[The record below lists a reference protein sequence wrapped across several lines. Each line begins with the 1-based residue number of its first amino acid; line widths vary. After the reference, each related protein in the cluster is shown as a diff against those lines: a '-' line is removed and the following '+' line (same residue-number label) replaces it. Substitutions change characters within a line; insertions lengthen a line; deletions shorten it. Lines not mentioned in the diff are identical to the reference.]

1 MPKSRNSQ
9 NSNLAIIK
17 RFVPFT
23 RPYYKKYA
31 LAILL
36 LITTSLLSLL
46 PPYLLKIIIDD
57 AIKNGQAHLLNL
69 VTLIMAAAIIA
80 ASTSRGVMEYIH
92 EWVSARFV
100 FDLRR
105 HLFNH
110 IQSQS
115 MDFFSSVKVGDI
127 LGRLRVD
134 ITAVYGVL
142 VNTLLGAVSEVVQ
155 IVGITFVLV
164 YLDVKLALIAIS
176 FIPPLYVILT
186 YTGKRL
192 RQLSLVTRDKDV
204 GLLDFF
210 QERIANINVIKI
222 FHRERHED
230 SRHTELSEDFIQA
243 TLARLRYKFTSMF
256 LIAALTS
263 LASVVVLWYGGHL
276 VINGALSFGSLI
288 AFYLY
293 VVRLYGP
300 IQSLANRGIDIY
312 NGMASAD
319 RLVEYMDLKPTVR
332 ESERAVH
339 LSSAHGDIR
348 FDHVSFTYPN
358 STKPVIRDLSLEIPA
373 GQKVALVGS
382 SGAGK
387 TTLVNLLCRLYEV
400 DSGSISVDGHDI
412 RNLAFESLYES
423 LGVVSQDTIL
433 FNSTIEENIR
443 FGRVDA
449 THEEVVEAAKKAHLH
464 DFIIGLPAGY
474 STIVGSRGMK
484 LSGGQRQR
492 LAIAR
497 MLLKDAKIWILDEFT
512 SSLDSSSESIV
523 YQNLESLLQNRT
535 TLIIA
540 HRFSTILSADRV
552 VVINEGRIIET
563 GTHADLYRL
572 DGLYRKLF
580 DTQFRHNGVFM
591 DIDQMHDSFMTAG
604 VPSA

>member
-1 MPKSRNSQ
+1 MSKSE
-9 NSNLAIIK
+9 NSNLTIIK

-36 LITTSLLSLL
+36 LIVTSLLSLL
-46 PPYLLKIIIDD
+46 PPFLLKVIIDD
-57 AIKNGQAHLLNL
+57 AIKNGQAHLLDL
-69 VTLIMAAAIIA
+69 ITLAMAAAIIA
-80 ASTSRGVMEYIH
+80 GGTARGVMEYIH
-92 EWVSARFV
+92 EWVSARFI

-105 HLFNH
+105 YLFNL

-115 MDFFSSVKVGDI
+115 MDFFAAVKVGDI

-142 VNTLLGAVSEVVQ
+142 VNTLLGAISEAVQ
-155 IVGITFVLV
+155 IIGIAVLLF
-164 YLDVKLALIAIS
+164 YLDVRLALIAVL
-176 FIPPLYVILT
+176 FIPPLYIVLT

-192 RQLSLVTRDKDV
+192 RKLSRVTRDKDV
-204 GLLDFF
+204 ALLEFF

-230 SRHTELSEDFIQA
+230 RSHADLSEDFIQA
-243 TLARLRYKFTSMF
+243 TLGRVKYKFTSMF
-256 LIAALTS
+256 LIGTLTS
-263 LASVVVLWYGGHL
+263 LASVMVIWYGGHQ
-276 VINGALSFGSLI
+276 VIKGALSFGSLI

-293 VVRLYGP
+293 VVRLYTP
-300 IQSLANRGIDIY
+300 IQSLANRGIEVY

-319 RLVEYMDLKPTVR
+319 RLIEYMDLKPAVR
-332 ESERAVH
+332 ESERAVR
-339 LSSAHGDIR
+339 LRSVRGEIR
-348 FDHVSFTYPN
+348 FDKVSFTYPN
-358 STKPVIRDLSLEIPA
+358 SPDPVINDLSLEIPA
-373 GQKVALVGS
+373 GQKIALVGS

-400 DSGSISVDGHDI
+400 DSGSISIDGHDI
-412 RNLAFESLYES
+412 RELAFDSLYDS
-423 LGVVSQDTIL
+423 LGVVSQDTFL

-464 DFIIGLPAGY
+464 DFILSLPAGY
-474 STIVGSRGMK
+474 GTIVGSRGMK

-497 MLLKDAKIWILDEFT
+497 MVLKDAKIWILDEFT
-512 SSLDSSSESIV
+512 SSLDSSSENVV
-523 YQNLESLLQNRT
+523 YQNLDPLLQNKT

-540 HRFSTILSADRV
+540 HRFSTILSADCV
-552 VVINEGRIIET
+552 VVIHDGNIIEA
-563 GTHADLYRL
+563 GSHAELYRL
-572 DGLYRKLF
+572 DGVYRKLF

-591 DIDQMHDSFMTAG
+591 DIEQIHDSFTTAG
-604 VPSA
+604 APSA

>member
-1 MPKSRNSQ
+1 MTHSQ
-9 NSNLAIIK
+9 TSNWTIIK
-17 RFVPFT
+17 RFVPFV

-36 LITTSLLSLL
+36 LIVTSLLSLL
-46 PPYLLKIIIDD
+46 PPYLLKLIIDD

-69 VTLIMAAAIIA
+69 ITLGMAAAIIA
-80 ASTSRGVMEYIH
+80 TGMSKGVMEYIH
-92 EWVSARFV
+92 EWVSVRFI

-115 MDFFSSVKVGDI
+115 MDFFASVKVGDI

-142 VNTLLGAVSEVVQ
+142 VNTLIGSVSEVIQ
-155 IVGITFVLV
+155 IIGITAVLF
-164 YLDVKLALIAIS
+164 YLDTKLALIAITL
-176 FIPPLYVILT
+176 IVPLYFILT
-186 YTGKRL
+186 YSGKQL
-192 RQLSLVTRDKDV
+192 RQLSSITRDKDV
-204 GLLDFF
+204 SLLEFF
-210 QERIANINVIKI
+210 QERISNVNVIKI
-222 FHRERHED
+222 FHRERTED
-230 SRHTELSEDFIQA
+230 QRHTELSEEFITA
-243 TLARLRYKFTSMF
+243 SLERVRYKFTSMF
-256 LIAALTS
+256 LIGTLTS
-263 LASVVVLWYGGHL
+263 LAGVFVIWYGGHQ
-276 VINGALSFGSLI
+276 VINGAFSFGSLI

-293 VVRLYGP
+293 TVRLYGP
-300 IQSLANRGIDIY
+300 IQSLTNRGMEIY

-319 RLVEYMDLKPTVR
+319 RLLEYLDLQPTVR
-332 ESERAVH
+332 EQEQPVRLKNVR
-339 LSSAHGDIR
+339 GDIR
-348 FDHVSFTYPN
+348 FDQVSFKYPK
-358 STKPVIRDLSLEIPA
+358 STEPVINNLTLDIQA

-387 TTLVNLLCRLYEV
+387 TTLVNLLCRLYDV
-400 DSGSISVDGHDI
+400 DSGSISIDGHDI
-412 RNLAFESLYES
+412 RELDFGSLYDS
-423 LGVVSQDTIL
+423 LGVVSQDTFL

-449 THEEVVEAAKKAHLH
+449 THEEVVEVAKKAHLH
-464 DFIIGLPAGY
+464 DFIVNLPSGYKTIIG
-474 STIVGSRGMK
+474 TRGMK

-497 MLLKDAKIWILDEFT
+497 MLLKNSKIWILDEFT

-523 YQNLESLLQNRT
+523 YQNLEPLLQNKT

-552 VVINEGRIIET
+552 VVINDGRIIET

>member
-1 MPKSRNSQ
+1 MPKSE
-9 NSNLAIIK
+9 NSNLTIIK

-46 PPYLLKIIIDD
+46 PPYLLKLIIDD
-57 AIKNGQAHLLNL
+57 AIKNGQAHLLDL
-69 VTLIMAAAIIA
+69 ITLAMAGAIIA
-80 ASTSRGVMEYIH
+80 AGTSRGVMEYIH
-92 EWVSARFV
+92 EWVSARFI

-110 IQSQS
+110 VQSQS
-115 MDFFSSVKVGDI
+115 MDFFSTNKVGDI

-155 IVGITFVLV
+155 IVGIAFLLF
-164 YLDVKLALIAIS
+164 YLDVRLALIALL

-192 RQLSLVTRDKDV
+192 RQLSRVTRDKDV

-210 QERIANINVIKI
+210 QERISNINVIKI

-230 SRHTELSEDFIQA
+230 RRHTELSEDFIEA

-256 LIAALTS
+256 LIGILTS
-263 LASVVVLWYGGHL
+263 LASVVVIWYGGHL

-300 IQSLANRGIDIY
+300 IQSLTNRGIEVY

-319 RLVEYMDLKPTVR
+319 RLIEYLDLKPTVR
-332 ESERAVH
+332 EAEGAVRLGNVRGEIH
-339 LSSAHGDIR
+339 
-348 FDHVSFTYPN
+348 FENVSFTYPT
-358 STKPVIRDLSLEIPA
+358 SAKPVVKDLTLEIPA

-412 RNLAFESLYES
+412 RDLAFESLYDS
-423 LGVVSQDTIL
+423 LGVVSQDTFL

-464 DFIIGLPAGY
+464 DFILSLPAGY

-523 YQNLESLLQNRT
+523 YQNLESLLQNKT

-591 DIDQMHDSFMTAG
+591 DLDGMHDSFMTAG

>member
-1 MPKSRNSQ
+1 MRNAE
-9 NSNLAIIK
+9 NSNLTIIK

-23 RPYYKKYA
+23 RPYLKKYA

-36 LITTSLLSLL
+36 LIITSLLALL
-46 PPYLLKIIIDD
+46 PPFLLKIIIDD
-57 AIKNGQAHLLNL
+57 AIKNGQARLLNL
-69 VTLIMAAAIIA
+69 ITLAMAAAIIA
-80 ASTSRGVMEYIH
+80 AGTSRGVMEYIH
-92 EWVSARFV
+92 EWVSARFI

-105 HLFNH
+105 YLFNL

-142 VNTLLGAVSEVVQ
+142 VNTLLGAISEAVQ
-155 IVGITFVLV
+155 IIGIAVLLF
-164 YLDVKLALIAIS
+164 YLDVRLALIAIV
-176 FIPPLYVILT
+176 FIPPLYIVLT

-192 RQLSLVTRDKDV
+192 RQLSRVTRDQDV
-204 GLLDFF
+204 ALLEFF
-210 QERIANINVIKI
+210 QERIANIGVIKI
-222 FHRERHED
+222 FHREQHED
-230 SRHTELSEDFIQA
+230 RSHKKLSEDFIQA
-243 TLARLRYKFTSMF
+243 TLVRVRYKFISMF
-256 LIAALTS
+256 LIGTLTS
-263 LASVVVLWYGGHL
+263 LASVVVIWYGGHQ
-276 VINGALSFGSLI
+276 VIKGALSFGSLI

-293 VVRLYGP
+293 VVRLYTP
-300 IQSLANRGIDIY
+300 IQSLANRGIEVY

-319 RLVEYMDLKPTVR
+319 RLIEYMDLKPTVR
-332 ESERAVH
+332 EPERPVR
-339 LSSAHGDIR
+339 LRNVLGRIS
-348 FDHVSFTYPN
+348 FDKVSFTYPN
-358 STKPVIRDLSLEIPA
+358 SADPVINDLTLEIPA

-387 TTLVNLLCRLYEV
+387 TTLVNLLSRLYEV
-400 DSGSISVDGHDI
+400 TSGSISIDGHDI
-412 RNLAFESLYES
+412 RELAFDCLYDS
-423 LGVVSQDTIL
+423 LGVVSQDTFL

-464 DFIIGLPAGY
+464 EFILSLPAGY
-474 STIVGSRGMK
+474 STIVGARGMK

-497 MLLKDAKIWILDEFT
+497 MVLKDAKIWILDEFT
-512 SSLDSSSESIV
+512 SSLDSSSENVV
-523 YQNLESLLQNRT
+523 YQNLEPLLQNRT

-552 VVINEGRIIET
+552 VVIHDGNIIEA

-572 DGLYRKLF
+572 DGVYRKLF
-580 DTQFRHNGVFM
+580 DTQFRHNKVFM
-591 DIDQMHDSFMTAG
+591 DIDQIHDSLTTAG
-604 VPSA
+604 APSA

>member
-1 MPKSRNSQ
+1 MPNAE
-9 NSNLAIIK
+9 NSNLSIVK
-17 RFVPFT
+17 RFFPFT
-23 RPYYKKYA
+23 RPYFKKYA

-36 LITTSLLSLL
+36 LIVTSLLSLL
-46 PPYLLKIIIDD
+46 PPYLLKLIIDD
-57 AIKNGQAHLLNL
+57 AIKNGQAHLLDL
-69 VTLIMAAAIIA
+69 ITLAMAGAIIA
-80 ASTSRGVMEYIH
+80 AGTSRGVMEYIH
-92 EWVSARFV
+92 EWVSARFIY
-100 FDLRR
+100 DLRR
-105 HLFNH
+105 HVFNH

-115 MDFFSSVKVGDI
+115 MDFFSTVKIGDI

-142 VNTLLGAVSEVVQ
+142 VNTLLGALSEAVQ
-155 IVGITFVLV
+155 IIGITFVLF
-164 YLDVKLALIAIS
+164 YLDVKLALIAVL
-176 FIPPLYVILT
+176 FIPPLYFVLT

-192 RQLSLVTRDKDV
+192 RQLSRVTRDKDV
-204 GLLDFF
+204 ALLEFF
-210 QERIANINVIKI
+210 QERITNINVIKI
-222 FHRERHED
+222 FHRERDED
-230 SRHTELSEDFIQA
+230 RSHAELSEDFIQA
-243 TLARLRYKFTSMF
+243 TLGRVKYKFTSMF
-256 LIAALTS
+256 LIGMLTS
-263 LASVVVLWYGGHL
+263 LASVVVIWYGGHQ
-276 VINGALSFGSLI
+276 VIKGALSFGSLI

-293 VVRLYGP
+293 VVRLYLP
-300 IQSLANRGIDIY
+300 IQSLANRGIEVY

-319 RLVEYMDLKPTVR
+319 RLIEYMDLEPTVR
-332 ESERAVH
+332 ESEQPVH
-339 LSSAHGDIR
+339 LRNVRGEIG
-348 FDHVSFTYPN
+348 FDRVWFKYPN
-358 STKPVIRDLSLEIPA
+358 SIEPVIKDLTLEIKP

-400 DSGSISVDGHDI
+400 DSGGITIDGHDI
-412 RNLAFESLYES
+412 RDLEFDSLYSS
-423 LGVVSQDTIL
+423 LGVVSQDTFL
-433 FNSTIEENIR
+433 FNATIEENIR

-464 DFIIGLPAGY
+464 DFILSLPGGY

-512 SSLDSSSESIV
+512 SSLDSSSETVV
-523 YQNLESLLQNRT
+523 YQNLEPLLQNKT

-552 VVINEGRIIET
+552 VVINDGSIIET

-580 DTQFRHNGVFM
+580 DNQFRNSEVFM
-591 DIDQMHDSFMTAG
+591 DTE
-604 VPSA
+604 VCLTP

>member
-1 MPKSRNSQ
+1 MPKSE
-9 NSNLAIIK
+9 NSNLTIIK
-17 RFVPFT
+17 RFLPFT
-23 RPYYKKYA
+23 RPYYKKYG

-46 PPYLLKIIIDD
+46 PPYLLKLIIDD
-57 AIKNGQAHLLNL
+57 AIKNGQAHMLDLI
-69 VTLIMAAAIIA
+69 TLAMAGAIIA
-80 ASTSRGVMEYIH
+80 AGTSRGVMEYIH
-92 EWVSARFV
+92 EWVSARFI

-115 MDFFSSVKVGDI
+115 MDFFSTTKVGDI

-155 IVGITFVLV
+155 IVGITFVLF
-164 YLDVKLALIAIS
+164 YMDVKLALIAML
-176 FIPPLYVILT
+176 FIPPLYVVLT

-192 RQLSLVTRDKDV
+192 RQLSRMTRDKDV

-230 SRHTELSEDFIQA
+230 RRHTELSEDFIKA
-243 TLARLRYKFTSMF
+243 TLQRLRYKFSSMF
-256 LIAALTS
+256 LIGIFTS
-263 LASVVVLWYGGHL
+263 LASVVVLWYGGHQ

-293 VVRLYGP
+293 VVRLYAP
-300 IQSLANRGIDIY
+300 VQSLTNRGMEVY

-319 RLVEYMDLKPTVR
+319 RLIEYLDLKPTVR
-332 ESERAVH
+332 ESERPARLGNVR
-339 LSSAHGDIR
+339 GEIQ
-348 FDHVSFTYPN
+348 FENVSFTYPK
-358 STKPVIRDLSLEIPA
+358 SPKPVVQDLTLEIPA

-400 DSGSISVDGHDI
+400 DSGTISIDGHDI
-412 RNLAFESLYES
+412 RELAFESLYDS
-423 LGVVSQDTIL
+423 LGVVSQDTFL

-449 THEEVVEAAKKAHLH
+449 THEEVVEAAQKAHLH
-464 DFIIGLPAGY
+464 DFILSLPAGY
-474 STIVGSRGMK
+474 NTIVGSRGMK

-523 YQNLESLLQNRT
+523 YQNLESLLQDKT
-535 TLIIA
+535 ALIIA

-552 VVINEGRIIET
+552 VVINDGRIIET

-591 DIDQMHDSFMTAG
+591 DIDQMHDSFTTAG

>member
-1 MPKSRNSQ
+1 MPKAE
-9 NSNLAIIK
+9 NSNISIIK
-17 RFVPFT
+17 RFFPFT
-23 RPYYKKYA
+23 RPYFKKYA

-36 LITTSLLSLL
+36 LIVTSLLSLL
-46 PPYLLKIIIDD
+46 PPYLLKLIIDD
-57 AIKNGQAHLLNL
+57 AIKNGQAHLLDL
-69 VTLIMAAAIIA
+69 ITLAMAGAIIA
-80 ASTSRGVMEYIH
+80 AGTSRGVMEYIH
-92 EWVSARFV
+92 EWVSARFI

-142 VNTLLGAVSEVVQ
+142 VNTLLGAISEAVQ
-155 IVGITFVLV
+155 IIGITIVLF
-164 YLDVKLALIAIS
+164 YLDVKLALIAVV
-176 FIPPLYVILT
+176 FIPPLYFVLT

-192 RQLSLVTRDKDV
+192 RQLSRVTRDKDV
-204 GLLDFF
+204 ALLEFF

-230 SRHTELSEDFIQA
+230 RSHTQLSEDFIQA
-243 TLARLRYKFTSMF
+243 TLGRVKYKFTSMF
-256 LIAALTS
+256 LIGMLTS
-263 LASVVVLWYGGHL
+263 LASVVVIWYGGHQ
-276 VINGALSFGSLI
+276 VIKGALSFGSLI

-293 VVRLYGP
+293 VVRLYLP
-300 IQSLANRGIDIY
+300 IQSLANRGIEVY

-319 RLVEYMDLKPTVR
+319 RLIEYLDLQPTVR
-332 ESERAVH
+332 ESEQPLRLTNVRGAI
-339 LSSAHGDIR
+339 D
-348 FDHVSFTYPN
+348 FDLVSFKYPN
-358 STKPVIRDLSLEIPA
+358 SIKPVITNLTLQIEP

-400 DSGSISVDGHDI
+400 DSGSISIDGHDI
-412 RNLAFESLYES
+412 RDLEFQSLYDS
-423 LGVVSQDTIL
+423 LGVVSQDTFL
-433 FNSTIEENIR
+433 FNATIEENIR
-443 FGRVDA
+443 FGQVDA
-449 THEEVVEAAKKAHLH
+449 THEQVVEAAKKAHLH
-464 DFIIGLPAGY
+464 DFIVSLPGGY
-474 STIVGSRGMK
+474 QTIVGTRGMR

-512 SSLDSSSESIV
+512 SSLDSSSETVV
-523 YQNLESLLQNRT
+523 YQNLEPLLQNKT

-552 VVINEGRIIET
+552 VVINDGSIIET

-580 DTQFRHNGVFM
+580 DNQFRHSDVFM
-591 DIDQMHDSFMTAG
+591 DTESYLTQ
-604 VPSA
+604 

>member
-1 MPKSRNSQ
+1 MSKSE
-9 NSNLAIIK
+9 NSNLTIIK

-36 LITTSLLSLL
+36 LIVTSLLSLL
-46 PPYLLKIIIDD
+46 PPFLLKVIIDD
-57 AIKNGQAHLLNL
+57 AIKNGQAHLLDL
-69 VTLIMAAAIIA
+69 ITLAMAAAIIA
-80 ASTSRGVMEYIH
+80 GGTARGVMEYIH
-92 EWVSARFV
+92 EWVSARFI

-105 HLFNH
+105 YLFNL

-115 MDFFSSVKVGDI
+115 MDFFAAVKVGDI

-142 VNTLLGAVSEVVQ
+142 VNTLLGAISEAVQ
-155 IVGITFVLV
+155 IIGIAVLLF
-164 YLDVKLALIAIS
+164 YLDVRLALIAVL
-176 FIPPLYVILT
+176 FIPPLYIVLT

-192 RQLSLVTRDKDV
+192 RKLSRVTRDKDV
-204 GLLDFF
+204 ALLEFF

-230 SRHTELSEDFIQA
+230 RSHADLSEDFIQA
-243 TLARLRYKFTSMF
+243 TLGRVKYKFTSMF
-256 LIAALTS
+256 LIGTLTS
-263 LASVVVLWYGGHL
+263 LASVMVIWYGGHQ
-276 VINGALSFGSLI
+276 VIKGALSFGSLI

-293 VVRLYGP
+293 VVRLYTP
-300 IQSLANRGIDIY
+300 IQSLANRGIEVY

-319 RLVEYMDLKPTVR
+319 RLIEYMDLKPAVR
-332 ESERAVH
+332 ESERAVR
-339 LSSAHGDIR
+339 LRSVRGEIR
-348 FDHVSFTYPN
+348 FDKVSFTYPN
-358 STKPVIRDLSLEIPA
+358 SPDPVINDLSLEIPA
-373 GQKVALVGS
+373 GQKIALVGS

-400 DSGSISVDGHDI
+400 DSGSISIDGHDI
-412 RNLAFESLYES
+412 RELAFDSLYDS
-423 LGVVSQDTIL
+423 LGVVSQDTFL

-464 DFIIGLPAGY
+464 AFILSLPAGY
-474 STIVGSRGMK
+474 GTIVGSRGMK

-497 MLLKDAKIWILDEFT
+497 MVLKDAKIWILDEFT
-512 SSLDSSSESIV
+512 SSLDSSSENVV
-523 YQNLESLLQNRT
+523 YQNLDPLLQNKT

-540 HRFSTILSADRV
+540 HRFSTILSADCV
-552 VVINEGRIIET
+552 VVIHDGNIIEA
-563 GTHADLYRL
+563 GSHAELYRL
-572 DGLYRKLF
+572 DGVYRKLF

-591 DIDQMHDSFMTAG
+591 DIEQIHDSFTTAG
-604 VPSA
+604 APSA

>member
-1 MPKSRNSQ
+1 MPKFQ
-9 NSNLAIIK
+9 NSNLTIIK
-17 RFVPFT
+17 RFLPFT

-46 PPYLLKIIIDD
+46 PPYLLKFIIDD

-69 VTLIMAAAIIA
+69 ITLVMAGSIIA
-80 ASTSRGVMEYIH
+80 AGTSRGVMEYIH
-92 EWVSARFV
+92 EWVSARFI

-110 IQSQS
+110 IQKQS
-115 MDFFSSVKVGDI
+115 MDFFSTVKVGDI

-155 IVGITFVLV
+155 IVGIAFVLF
-164 YLDVKLALIAIS
+164 YLDVKLALIATV

-192 RQLSLVTRDKDV
+192 RQLSLITRDKDV

-230 SRHTELSEDFIQA
+230 RRHTELSEDFIQA
-243 TLARLRYKFTSMF
+243 TLERLRYKFTSMF
-256 LIAALTS
+256 LIGILTS

-300 IQSLANRGIDIY
+300 IQSLTNRGIEVY
-312 NGMASAD
+312 NSMASAD
-319 RLVEYMDLKPTVR
+319 RLIEYLDLKPTVR
-332 ESERAVH
+332 ESERAVRLGNVRGEIH
-339 LSSAHGDIR
+339 
-348 FDHVSFTYPN
+348 FQNVSFTYPK
-358 STKPVIRDLSLEIPA
+358 SPKPVVKDLTLEIPA

-412 RNLAFESLYES
+412 RDLAFESLYDS
-423 LGVVSQDTIL
+423 LGVVSQDTFL

-449 THEEVVEAAKKAHLH
+449 AHEEVVEAAKKAHLH
-464 DFIIGLPAGY
+464 DFIISLPAGY

-523 YQNLESLLQNRT
+523 YQNLESLLQNKT

-552 VVINEGRIIET
+552 VVINDGRIIET

>member
-1 MPKSRNSQ
+1 MSKSE
-9 NSNLAIIK
+9 NSNLTIIK

-36 LITTSLLSLL
+36 LMVTSLLSLL
-46 PPYLLKIIIDD
+46 PPFLLKVIIDD
-57 AIKNGQAHLLNL
+57 AIKNGQAHLLDL
-69 VTLIMAAAIIA
+69 ITLAMAAAIIA
-80 ASTSRGVMEYIH
+80 GGTARGVMEYIH
-92 EWVSARFV
+92 EWVSARFI

-105 HLFNH
+105 YLFNL

-115 MDFFSSVKVGDI
+115 MDFFAAVKVGDI

-142 VNTLLGAVSEVVQ
+142 ANTLLGAISEAVQ
-155 IVGITFVLV
+155 IIGIAVLLF
-164 YLDVKLALIAIS
+164 YLDVRLALIAVL
-176 FIPPLYVILT
+176 FIPPLYIVLT

-192 RQLSLVTRDKDV
+192 RKLSRVTRDKDV
-204 GLLDFF
+204 ALLEFF

-230 SRHTELSEDFIQA
+230 RSHADLSEDFIQA
-243 TLARLRYKFTSMF
+243 TLGRVKYKFTSMF
-256 LIAALTS
+256 LIGTLTS
-263 LASVVVLWYGGHL
+263 LASVMVIWYGGHQ
-276 VINGALSFGSLI
+276 VIKGALSFGSLI

-293 VVRLYGP
+293 VVRLYTP
-300 IQSLANRGIDIY
+300 IQSLANRGIEVY

-319 RLVEYMDLKPTVR
+319 RLIEYMDLKPAVR
-332 ESERAVH
+332 ESERAVR
-339 LSSAHGDIR
+339 LRSVRGEIC
-348 FDHVSFTYPN
+348 FDKVSFTYPN
-358 STKPVIRDLSLEIPA
+358 SPDPVINDLSLEIPA
-373 GQKVALVGS
+373 GQKIALVGS

-400 DSGSISVDGHDI
+400 DSGSISIDGHDI
-412 RNLAFESLYES
+412 RELAFDSLYDS
-423 LGVVSQDTIL
+423 LGVVSQDTFL

-464 DFIIGLPAGY
+464 DFILSLPAGY
-474 STIVGSRGMK
+474 GTIVGSRGMK

-497 MLLKDAKIWILDEFT
+497 MVLKDAKIWILDEFT
-512 SSLDSSSESIV
+512 SSLDSSSENVV
-523 YQNLESLLQNRT
+523 YQNLDPLLQNKT

-540 HRFSTILSADRV
+540 HRFSTILSADCV
-552 VVINEGRIIET
+552 VVIHDGNIIEA
-563 GTHADLYRL
+563 GSHAELYRL
-572 DGLYRKLF
+572 DGVYRKLF

-591 DIDQMHDSFMTAG
+591 DIEQIHDSFTTAG
-604 VPSA
+604 APSA

>member
-1 MPKSRNSQ
+1 MSKSE
-9 NSNLAIIK
+9 NSNLTIIK

-36 LITTSLLSLL
+36 LMVTSLLSLL
-46 PPYLLKIIIDD
+46 PPFLLKVIIDD
-57 AIKNGQAHLLNL
+57 AIKNGQAHLLDL
-69 VTLIMAAAIIA
+69 ITLAMAAAIIA
-80 ASTSRGVMEYIH
+80 GGTARGVMEYIH
-92 EWVSARFV
+92 EWVSARFI

-105 HLFNH
+105 YLFNL

-115 MDFFSSVKVGDI
+115 MDFFAAVKVGDI

-142 VNTLLGAVSEVVQ
+142 VNTLLGAISEAVQ
-155 IVGITFVLV
+155 IIGIAVLLF
-164 YLDVKLALIAIS
+164 YLDVRLALIAVL
-176 FIPPLYVILT
+176 FIPPLYIVLT

-192 RQLSLVTRDKDV
+192 RKLSRVTRDKDV
-204 GLLDFF
+204 ALLEFF

-230 SRHTELSEDFIQA
+230 RSHADLSEDFIQA
-243 TLARLRYKFTSMF
+243 TLGRVKYKFTSMF
-256 LIAALTS
+256 LIGTLTS
-263 LASVVVLWYGGHL
+263 LASVMVIWYGGHQ
-276 VINGALSFGSLI
+276 VIKGALSFGSLI

-293 VVRLYGP
+293 VVRLYTP
-300 IQSLANRGIDIY
+300 IQSLANRGIEVY

-319 RLVEYMDLKPTVR
+319 RLIEYMDLKPAVR
-332 ESERAVH
+332 ESERAVR
-339 LSSAHGDIR
+339 LRSVRGEIR
-348 FDHVSFTYPN
+348 FDKVSFTYPN
-358 STKPVIRDLSLEIPA
+358 SPDPVINDLSLEIPA
-373 GQKVALVGS
+373 GQKIALVGS

-400 DSGSISVDGHDI
+400 DSGSISIDGHDI
-412 RNLAFESLYES
+412 RELAFDSLYDS
-423 LGVVSQDTIL
+423 LGVVSQDTFL

-464 DFIIGLPAGY
+464 DFILSLPAGY
-474 STIVGSRGMK
+474 GTIVGSRGMK

-497 MLLKDAKIWILDEFT
+497 MVLKDAKIWILDEFT
-512 SSLDSSSESIV
+512 SSLDSSSENVV
-523 YQNLESLLQNRT
+523 YQNLDPLLQNKT

-540 HRFSTILSADRV
+540 HRFSTILSADCV
-552 VVINEGRIIET
+552 VVIHDGNIIEA
-563 GTHADLYRL
+563 GSHAELYRL
-572 DGLYRKLF
+572 DGVYRKLF

-591 DIDQMHDSFMTAG
+591 DIEQIHDSFTTAG
-604 VPSA
+604 APSA

>member
-1 MPKSRNSQ
+1 MTKSQ
-9 NSNLAIIK
+9 TSNWAIIK
-17 RFVPFT
+17 RFVPFV

-36 LITTSLLSLL
+36 LLVTSLLSLL
-46 PPYLLKIIIDD
+46 PPFLLKLIIDD

-69 VTLIMAAAIIA
+69 IALGMAAAIIA
-80 ASTSRGVMEYIH
+80 TGTSNGVMEYIH
-92 EWVSARFV
+92 EWVSVRFI

-115 MDFFSSVKVGDI
+115 MDFFASVKVGEI

-142 VNTLLGAVSEVVQ
+142 VNTLLGSVSEFVQ
-155 IVGITFVLV
+155 IIGITAVLF
-164 YLDVKLALIAIS
+164 YLDTKLALIAILL
-176 FIPPLYVILT
+176 IPPLYLILT
-186 YTGKRL
+186 YSGKRV
-192 RQLSLVTRDKDV
+192 RQLSRITRDKDV
-204 GLLDFF
+204 SLLEFF
-210 QERIANINVIKI
+210 QERISNVNVIKI
-222 FHRERHED
+222 FNRERTED
-230 SRHTELSEDFIQA
+230 QSHTQLSEDYIKA
-243 TLARLRYKFTSMF
+243 SLERVRYKFAVIF
-256 LIAALTS
+256 LISTLTS
-263 LASVVVLWYGGHL
+263 LAGVVVIWYGGHQ
-276 VINGALSFGSLI
+276 VIRGALSFGSLM

-293 VVRLYGP
+293 TVRLYAP
-300 IQSLANRGIDIY
+300 IQSLANRGIEIY
-312 NGMASAD
+312 NGMARAA
-319 RLVEYMDLKPTVR
+319 RLIEYLDLTPTVR
-332 ESERAVH
+332 EREQPVSLKNVRGEI
-339 LSSAHGDIR
+339 S
-348 FDHVSFTYPN
+348 FDRVSFKYPT
-358 STKPVIRDLSLEIPA
+358 SAEPVINNLTLQIQS

-400 DSGSISVDGHDI
+400 NSGSISIDGHDI
-412 RNLAFESLYES
+412 RDLEFKSLYDS
-423 LGVVSQDTIL
+423 LGVVSQDTFL

-443 FGRVDA
+443 FGRPEA
-449 THEEVVEAAKKAHLH
+449 THEDVVEAAKKAHLH
-464 DFIIGLPAGY
+464 VFIVHLPAGY
-474 STIVGSRGMK
+474 KTIVGSRGMK

-497 MLLKDAKIWILDEFT
+497 MLLKDSKIWILDEFT

-523 YQNLESLLQNRT
+523 YQNLEPLLQNKT

-552 VVINEGRIIET
+552 VVINDGRIIET

-580 DTQFRHNGVFM
+580 DTQFRHNGLFM
-591 DIDQMHDSFMTAG
+591 EIDQMHDSFMTAG

>member
-1 MPKSRNSQ
+1 
-9 NSNLAIIK
+9 
-17 RFVPFT
+17 
-23 RPYYKKYA
+23 
-31 LAILL
+31 
-36 LITTSLLSLL
+36 
-46 PPYLLKIIIDD
+46 
-57 AIKNGQAHLLNL
+57 
-69 VTLIMAAAIIA
+69 
-80 ASTSRGVMEYIH
+80 
-92 EWVSARFV
+92 
-100 FDLRR
+100 
-105 HLFNH
+105 
-110 IQSQS
+110 
-115 MDFFSSVKVGDI
+115 
-127 LGRLRVD
+127 
-134 ITAVYGVL
+134 
-142 VNTLLGAVSEVVQ
+142 
-155 IVGITFVLV
+155 
-164 YLDVKLALIAIS
+164 
-176 FIPPLYVILT
+176 
-186 YTGKRL
+186 
-192 RQLSLVTRDKDV
+192 
-204 GLLDFF
+204 
-210 QERIANINVIKI
+210 
-222 FHRERHED
+222 
-230 SRHTELSEDFIQA
+230 
-243 TLARLRYKFTSMF
+243 
-256 LIAALTS
+256 
-263 LASVVVLWYGGHL
+263 
-276 VINGALSFGSLI
+276 
-288 AFYLY
+288 
-293 VVRLYGP
+293 
-300 IQSLANRGIDIY
+300 
-312 NGMASAD
+312 
-319 RLVEYMDLKPTVR
+319 
-332 ESERAVH
+332 
-339 LSSAHGDIR
+339 
-348 FDHVSFTYPN
+348 
-358 STKPVIRDLSLEIPA
+358 LEIPA

-423 LGVVSQDTIL
+423 LGVVSQDTFL

-523 YQNLESLLQNRT
+523 YQNLESLLQNKT

>member
-1 MPKSRNSQ
+1 MPRSQ
-9 NSNLAIIK
+9 NSNLAMAK
-17 RFVPFT
+17 RFFPFA
-23 RPYYKKYA
+23 RPYAKQYA

-36 LITTSLLSLL
+36 LITTSLLSLA
-46 PPYLLKIIIDD
+46 PPFLLKLIIDN
-57 AIKNGQAHLLNL
+57 AIKNGQAQLLDL
-69 VTLIMAAAIIA
+69 VTLAMAAAIIA
-80 ASTSRGVMEYIH
+80 AGTSRGVMEYIH
-92 EWVSARFV
+92 EWVSARFI

-105 HLFNH
+105 HLFNL

-142 VNTLLGAVSEVVQ
+142 VNTLLGALSEAVQ
-155 IVGITFVLV
+155 VIAIAALLF
-164 YLDVKLALIAIS
+164 YLDLKLALIAVL
-176 FIPPLYVILT
+176 FIPPLYLVLT

-192 RQLSLVTRDKDV
+192 RQLSRVTRDKDV
-204 GLLDFF
+204 ALLDFF

-222 FHRERHED
+222 FHRERQED
-230 SRHTELSEDFIQA
+230 QSHVQLSKDFIQA
-243 TLARLRYKFTSMF
+243 TLGRVKYKFASMF
-256 LIAALTS
+256 LIGTLTS
-263 LASVVVLWYGGHL
+263 LASVVVIWYGGHQ
-276 VINGALSFGSLI
+276 VIRGALSFGSLI

-300 IQSLANRGIDIY
+300 IQSLANRGIEVY
-312 NGMASAD
+312 NGLASAD
-319 RLVEYMDLKPTVR
+319 RLIEYMELKPTVR
-332 ESERAVH
+332 EREHPVRLNEV
-339 LSSAHGDIR
+339 HGDIS
-348 FDHVSFTYPN
+348 FDQVFFTYPN
-358 STKPVIRDLSLEIPA
+358 SRDPIIKDTTLEIPA

-412 RNLAFESLYES
+412 RDLAFESLYAS
-423 LGVVSQDTIL
+423 LGVVSQDTFL

-443 FGRVDA
+443 LGRVEA
-449 THEEVVEAAKKAHLH
+449 THEEVVEVAKKAHLH
-464 DFIIGLPAGY
+464 DFILSLPAGY
-474 STIVGSRGMK
+474 KTIVGTRGMK

-512 SSLDSSSESIV
+512 SSLDSNSETVV
-523 YQNLESLLQNRT
+523 YQNLEPLLQNKT

-552 VVINEGRIIET
+552 IVIQDGRIVET
-563 GTHADLYRL
+563 GSHADLYRL

-580 DTQFRHNGVFM
+580 DTQFRHNGFFM
-591 DIDQMHDSFMTAG
+591 DIDPVRDSFTAAQA
-604 VPSA
+604 PSA

>member
-1 MPKSRNSQ
+1 MRNSE
-9 NSNLAIIK
+9 NSNLTIIK

-36 LITTSLLSLL
+36 LIVTSLLSLL
-46 PPYLLKIIIDD
+46 PPFLLKVIIDD
-57 AIKNGQAHLLNL
+57 AIRNGQAHLLDL
-69 VTLIMAAAIIA
+69 ITLAMAAAIIA
-80 ASTSRGVMEYIH
+80 GGTSRGVMEYIH
-92 EWVSARFV
+92 EWVSARFI

-105 HLFNH
+105 YLFNL
-110 IQSQS
+110 IQNQS
-115 MDFFSSVKVGDI
+115 MDFFSAVKVGDI

-142 VNTLLGAVSEVVQ
+142 VNTLLGAISEAVQ
-155 IVGITFVLV
+155 IIGIAVLLF
-164 YLDVKLALIAIS
+164 YLDVRLALIAVV
-176 FIPPLYVILT
+176 FIPPLYIVLT

-192 RQLSLVTRDKDV
+192 RKLSRVTRDKDV
-204 GLLDFF
+204 ALLEFF
-210 QERIANINVIKI
+210 QERITNINVIKI

-230 SRHTELSEDFIQA
+230 RSHADLSEDFIQA
-243 TLARLRYKFTSMF
+243 TLGRVKYKFTSMF
-256 LIAALTS
+256 LIGALTS
-263 LASVVVLWYGGHL
+263 LASVVVIWYGGHQ
-276 VINGALSFGSLI
+276 VIKGALSFGSLI

-293 VVRLYGP
+293 VVRLYTP
-300 IQSLANRGIDIY
+300 IQSLANRGIEVY

-319 RLVEYMDLKPTVR
+319 RLIEYMDLKPTVR
-332 ESERAVH
+332 ESEQAVR
-339 LSSAHGDIR
+339 LRSVRGEIR
-348 FDHVSFTYPN
+348 FNKVSFTYPN
-358 STKPVIRDLSLEIPA
+358 NPDPVINDLTLEIPA
-373 GQKVALVGS
+373 GQKIALVGA

-400 DSGSISVDGHDI
+400 DSGSISIDGHDI
-412 RNLAFESLYES
+412 RELAFDSLYDS
-423 LGVVSQDTIL
+423 LGVVSQDTFL

-464 DFIIGLPAGY
+464 DFILSLPAGY

-497 MLLKDAKIWILDEFT
+497 MVLKDAKIWILDEFT
-512 SSLDSSSESIV
+512 SSLDSSSENVV
-523 YQNLESLLQNRT
+523 YQNLDPLLQNKT

-540 HRFSTILSADRV
+540 HRFSTILSADCV
-552 VVINEGRIIET
+552 VVIHEGKIIEV

-572 DGLYRKLF
+572 DGVYRKLF

-591 DIDQMHDSFMTAG
+591 DIEQIHDSFTTAG
-604 VPSA
+604 APSA

>member
-1 MPKSRNSQ
+1 MPKSQ
-9 NSNLAIIK
+9 NSNLTIIK

-46 PPYLLKIIIDD
+46 PPYLLKLIIDD

-69 VTLIMAAAIIA
+69 ITLAMAGAIIA
-80 ASTSRGVMEYIH
+80 AGTSRGVMEYIH
-92 EWVSARFV
+92 EWVSARFI

-110 IQSQS
+110 VQSQS
-115 MDFFSSVKVGDI
+115 MDFFSTVKVGDI

-155 IVGITFVLV
+155 IVGIAFVLF
-164 YLDVKLALIAIS
+164 YLDVKLALIALV

-192 RQLSLVTRDKDV
+192 RQLSRVTRDKDV

-230 SRHTELSEDFIQA
+230 RRHTELSEDFIQA
-243 TLARLRYKFTSMF
+243 TLERMRYKFTSMF
-256 LIAALTS
+256 LIGILTS
-263 LASVVVLWYGGHL
+263 LASVVVIWYGGHL

-300 IQSLANRGIDIY
+300 IQSLTNRGIEVY

-319 RLVEYMDLKPTVR
+319 RLIEYLDLKPTVR
-332 ESERAVH
+332 ESERAVRLGNVRGEIH
-339 LSSAHGDIR
+339 
-348 FDHVSFTYPN
+348 FENVSFTYPK
-358 STKPVIRDLSLEIPA
+358 SAKPVVKDLTLEIPA

-412 RNLAFESLYES
+412 RDLAFESLYDS
-423 LGVVSQDTIL
+423 LGVVSQDTFL

-449 THEEVVEAAKKAHLH
+449 THEEVFEAAKKAHLH
-464 DFIIGLPAGY
+464 DFIISLPAGY

-497 MLLKDAKIWILDEFT
+497 MVLKDAKIWILDEFT

-523 YQNLESLLQNRT
+523 YQNLESLLQNKT

-552 VVINEGRIIET
+552 VVINDGRIIET

-591 DIDQMHDSFMTAG
+591 DIDQMHDSFMIAG

>member
-1 MPKSRNSQ
+1 MRKPE
-9 NSNLAIIK
+9 NSNLTIIK
-17 RFVPFT
+17 RFTPFT

-46 PPYLLKIIIDD
+46 PPYLLKLIIDD
-57 AIKNGQAHLLNL
+57 AIKTGKAHLLDL
-69 VTLIMAAAIIA
+69 ITLAMAAAIIA
-80 ASTSRGVMEYIH
+80 AGTSRGVMEYIH
-92 EWVSARFV
+92 EWVSARFI

-115 MDFFSSVKVGDI
+115 MDFFSTVKIGDI

-142 VNTLLGAVSEVVQ
+142 VNTLLGAISEAVQ
-155 IVGITFVLV
+155 IVGIAVLLF
-164 YLDVKLALIAIS
+164 YLDVRLALIAVL
-176 FIPPLYVILT
+176 FIPPLYLVLT

-192 RQLSLVTRDKDV
+192 RRLSLVTRDKDV
-204 GLLDFF
+204 ALLEFF

-222 FHRERHED
+222 FHRERYED
-230 SRHTELSEDFIQA
+230 RRHTDLSEDFIQA
-243 TLARLRYKFTSMF
+243 TLGRVKYKFTSMF
-256 LIAALTS
+256 LIGTLTS
-263 LASVVVLWYGGHL
+263 LASVVVIWYGGHQ
-276 VINGALSFGSLI
+276 VIKGALSFGSLI

-293 VVRLYGP
+293 VVRLYTP
-300 IQSLANRGIDIY
+300 IQSLANRGIEVY

-319 RLVEYMDLKPTVR
+319 RLIEYMDLIPTVR
-332 ESERAVH
+332 EREDAVR
-339 LSSAHGDIR
+339 LRNVRGEIR
-348 FDHVSFTYPN
+348 FDRVSFTYPK
-358 STKPVIRDLSLEIPA
+358 SPEPVINDLTLEIPA
-373 GQKVALVGS
+373 GEKVALVGS

-400 DSGSISVDGHDI
+400 DSGSISIDGHDI
-412 RNLAFESLYES
+412 KDLALESLYDS
-423 LGVVSQDTIL
+423 LGVVSQDTFL
-433 FNSTIEENIR
+433 FNATIEENIR

-464 DFIIGLPAGY
+464 DFILSLPAGY
-474 STIVGSRGMK
+474 STIVGARGMK

-512 SSLDSSSESIV
+512 SSLDSGSETVV
-523 YQNLESLLQNRT
+523 YQNLEPLLQNKT

-552 VVINEGRIIET
+552 VVIQDGRIIET

-580 DTQFRHNGVFM
+580 DTQFRHNGFFM
-591 DIDQMHDSFMTAG
+591 DIDQMHDSFTAAG
-604 VPSA
+604 APSA

>member
-1 MPKSRNSQ
+1 MSKSE
-9 NSNLAIIK
+9 NSNLTIIK

-36 LITTSLLSLL
+36 LMVTSLLSLL
-46 PPYLLKIIIDD
+46 PPFLLKVIIDD
-57 AIKNGQAHLLNL
+57 AIKNGQAHLLDL
-69 VTLIMAAAIIA
+69 ITLAMAAAIIA
-80 ASTSRGVMEYIH
+80 GGTARGVMEYIH
-92 EWVSARFV
+92 EWVSARFI

-105 HLFNH
+105 YLFNL

-115 MDFFSSVKVGDI
+115 MDFFAAVKVGDI

-142 VNTLLGAVSEVVQ
+142 VNTLLGAISEAVQ
-155 IVGITFVLV
+155 IIGIAVLLF
-164 YLDVKLALIAIS
+164 YLDVRLALIAVL
-176 FIPPLYVILT
+176 FIPPLYIVLT

-192 RQLSLVTRDKDV
+192 RKLSRVTRDKDV
-204 GLLDFF
+204 ALLEFF

-230 SRHTELSEDFIQA
+230 RSHADLSEDFIQA
-243 TLARLRYKFTSMF
+243 TLGRVKYKFTSMF
-256 LIAALTS
+256 LIGTLTS
-263 LASVVVLWYGGHL
+263 LASVMVIWYGGHQ
-276 VINGALSFGSLI
+276 VIKGALSFGSLI

-293 VVRLYGP
+293 VVRLYTP
-300 IQSLANRGIDIY
+300 IQSLANRGIEVY

-319 RLVEYMDLKPTVR
+319 RLIEYMDLKPAVR
-332 ESERAVH
+332 ESERAVR
-339 LSSAHGDIR
+339 LRSVRGEIR
-348 FDHVSFTYPN
+348 FDKVSFTYPN
-358 STKPVIRDLSLEIPA
+358 SPDPVINDLSLEIPA
-373 GQKVALVGS
+373 GQKIALVGA

-400 DSGSISVDGHDI
+400 DSGSISIDGHDI
-412 RNLAFESLYES
+412 RELAFDSLYDS
-423 LGVVSQDTIL
+423 LGVVSQDTFL

-464 DFIIGLPAGY
+464 DFILSLPAGY
-474 STIVGSRGMK
+474 GTIVGSRGMK

-497 MLLKDAKIWILDEFT
+497 MVLKDAKIWILDEFT
-512 SSLDSSSESIV
+512 SSLDSSSENVV
-523 YQNLESLLQNRT
+523 YQNLDPLLQNKT

-540 HRFSTILSADRV
+540 HRFSTILSADCV
-552 VVINEGRIIET
+552 VVIHDGNIIEA
-563 GTHADLYRL
+563 GSHAELYRL
-572 DGLYRKLF
+572 DGVYRKLF

-591 DIDQMHDSFMTAG
+591 DIEQIHDSFTTAG
-604 VPSA
+604 APSA

>member
-1 MPKSRNSQ
+1 MPKSQ
-9 NSNLAIIK
+9 NSNLTIIK

-46 PPYLLKIIIDD
+46 PPYLLKLIIDD

-69 VTLIMAAAIIA
+69 ITLAMAGAIIVA
-80 ASTSRGVMEYIH
+80 GTSRGVMEYIH
-92 EWVSARFV
+92 EWVSARFI

-110 IQSQS
+110 VQSQS
-115 MDFFSSVKVGDI
+115 MDFFSTVKVGDI

-142 VNTLLGAVSEVVQ
+142 VNTLLGVVSEVVQ
-155 IVGITFVLV
+155 IVAITFVLF
-164 YLDVKLALIAIS
+164 YLDVKLALIAIL

-192 RQLSLVTRDKDV
+192 RQLSRVTRDKDV

-230 SRHTELSEDFIQA
+230 RRHTELGEDFIQA
-243 TLARLRYKFTSMF
+243 TLKRMRYKFTSMF
-256 LIAALTS
+256 LIGILTS
-263 LASVVVLWYGGHL
+263 LASVVVIWYGGHL

-300 IQSLANRGIDIY
+300 IQSLTNRGLEVY

-319 RLVEYMDLKPTVR
+319 RLIEYLDLKPTVR
-332 ESERAVH
+332 ESERAVRLGNVRGEIH
-339 LSSAHGDIR
+339 
-348 FDHVSFTYPN
+348 FENVSFTYPK
-358 STKPVIRDLSLEIPA
+358 SAKPVVKDLTLKIPA

-412 RNLAFESLYES
+412 RDLAFESLYDS
-423 LGVVSQDTIL
+423 LGVVSQDTFL

-464 DFIIGLPAGY
+464 DFIISLPAGY

-523 YQNLESLLQNRT
+523 YQNLESLLQNKT

-552 VVINEGRIIET
+552 VVINDGRIIET

-591 DIDQMHDSFMTAG
+591 DMDQMHDSFMTAG

>member
-1 MPKSRNSQ
+1 MPKSE
-9 NSNLAIIK
+9 NSNLTIIK
-17 RFVPFT
+17 RFIPFA

-46 PPYLLKIIIDD
+46 PPYLLKLIIDD

-69 VTLIMAAAIIA
+69 ITLAMAGAIIA
-80 ASTSRGVMEYIH
+80 AGTSRGVMEYIH
-92 EWVSARFV
+92 EWVSARFI

-110 IQSQS
+110 VQSQS
-115 MDFFSSVKVGDI
+115 MDFFSTVKVGDI

-142 VNTLLGAVSEVVQ
+142 VNTLLGAVSEVVL
-155 IVGITFVLV
+155 IVGITFVLF
-164 YLDVKLALIAIS
+164 YMDVKLALIATL

-230 SRHTELSEDFIQA
+230 RRHTELSEDFIQA
-243 TLARLRYKFTSMF
+243 TLKRLRYKFTSMF
-256 LIAALTS
+256 LIGILTS
-263 LASVVVLWYGGHL
+263 LASVVVIWYGGHL

-300 IQSLANRGIDIY
+300 IQSLTNRGIEVY

-319 RLVEYMDLKPTVR
+319 RLIEYLDLKPTVR
-332 ESERAVH
+332 ESERAVRLGNVRGEIH
-339 LSSAHGDIR
+339 
-348 FDHVSFTYPN
+348 FENVSFTYPK
-358 STKPVIRDLSLEIPA
+358 SAKPVVKDLTLDIPA

-412 RNLAFESLYES
+412 RDLAFESLYDS
-423 LGVVSQDTIL
+423 LGVVSQDTFL

-464 DFIIGLPAGY
+464 DFIISLPAGY

-523 YQNLESLLQNRT
+523 YQNLESLLENRT

-552 VVINEGRIIET
+552 VVINDGRIIET

-591 DIDQMHDSFMTAG
+591 DIDQMHDSFTTAG
-604 VPSA
+604 AASA

>member
-1 MPKSRNSQ
+1 MPKSQ
-9 NSNLAIIK
+9 NSNLRIIK

-46 PPYLLKIIIDD
+46 PPYLLKLIIDD

-69 VTLIMAAAIIA
+69 ITLAMAGAIIA
-80 ASTSRGVMEYIH
+80 AGTSRGVMEYIH
-92 EWVSARFV
+92 EWVSARFI

-110 IQSQS
+110 VQSQS
-115 MDFFSSVKVGDI
+115 MDFFSTVKVGDI

-155 IVGITFVLV
+155 IVGIAFVLF
-164 YLDVKLALIAIS
+164 YLDVKLALIALV

-192 RQLSLVTRDKDV
+192 RQLSRVTRDKDV

-230 SRHTELSEDFIQA
+230 RRHTELSEDFIQA
-243 TLARLRYKFTSMF
+243 TLERMRYKFTSMF
-256 LIAALTS
+256 LIGILTS
-263 LASVVVLWYGGHL
+263 LASVVVIWYGGHL

-300 IQSLANRGIDIY
+300 IQSLTNRGIEVY

-319 RLVEYMDLKPTVR
+319 RLIEYLDLKPTVR
-332 ESERAVH
+332 ESERAVRLGNVRGEIH
-339 LSSAHGDIR
+339 
-348 FDHVSFTYPN
+348 FENVSFTYPK
-358 STKPVIRDLSLEIPA
+358 SAKPVVKDLTLEIPA

-412 RNLAFESLYES
+412 RDLAFESLYDS
-423 LGVVSQDTIL
+423 LGVVSQDTFL

-449 THEEVVEAAKKAHLH
+449 THEEVFEAAKKAHLH
-464 DFIIGLPAGY
+464 DFIISLPAGY

-497 MLLKDAKIWILDEFT
+497 MVLKDAKIWILDEFT

-523 YQNLESLLQNRT
+523 YQNLESLLQNKT

-552 VVINEGRIIET
+552 VVINDGRIIET

-591 DIDQMHDSFMTAG
+591 DIDQMHDSFMIAG